1 MVHCHSY
8 TTPTKDQYIHYH
20 CIPVSNGSR
29 LLIMFMFN
37 VTHCGIHF
45 FPLSTSMKGKKRM
58 VYQQKKKSKD
68 KYQLDREN
76 IVMH

>member
-37 VTHCGIHF
+37 VTHCGFHF
-45 FPLSTSMKGKKRM
+45 FFVKMFMSEKFSSLVTTGQWIKVQVNDAFK
-58 VYQQKKKSKD
+58 
-68 KYQLDREN
+68 
-76 IVMH
+76 